1 MEQLRRERAMRIAV
15 CDDDRQDAC
24 AVCEL
29 LGGQEVK
36 WYDNAGSMLA
46 DVKQKRM
53 RYDLYLLDIFMEDS
67 MNGLELARE
76 LRRIDEEA
84 VLCFVSTSSDFYRDA
99 YDLYALQYLIKPV
112 KADDLR
118 RLLEKVEKNSLRQG
132 EKMLQYSWRRE
143 QGVIPYGDVLYISS
157 MKHVLSIWC
166 TDGSVQESAGKL
178 DDLER
183 QICGDA
189 FLRCHQSFIV
199 NMNHVRAF
207 SGTELTLAKDGQKV
221 PVSRRYRTE
230 VKTRFEELLF
240 EGVE

>member
-1 MEQLRRERAMRIAV
+1 MRIAI

-46 DVKQKRM
+46 DVKQKGM
-53 RYDLYLLDIFMEDS
+53 RYDLYLLDIFMGDS

-76 LRRIDEEA
+76 LRGIDEDA

-112 KADDLR
+112 KADDLQ
-118 RLLEKVEKNSLRQG
+118 RLLDKVEKTSSTRG
-132 EKMLQYSWRRE
+132 EKMVQYSWRRE
-143 QGVIPYGDVLYISS
+143 QGVIPYGKILYISS

-166 TDGSVQESAGKL
+166 TDGSVQESVGKL

-207 SGTELTLAKDGQKV
+207 SGAELTLAKDGQKV

>member
-1 MEQLRRERAMRIAV
+1 MRIAV

-46 DVKQKRM
+46 DVEQKNM
-53 RYDLYLLDIFMEDS
+53 RYDLYLLDIFIDDS

-230 VKTRFEELLF
+230 VKIRFEELLF

>member
-1 MEQLRRERAMRIAV
+1 MRIAV

-46 DVKQKRM
+46 DVEQKNM
-53 RYDLYLLDIFMEDS
+53 RYDLYLLDIFIDDS

>member
-1 MEQLRRERAMRIAV
+1 MRIAV

-29 LGGQEVK
+29 LGGQDVK

>member
-1 MEQLRRERAMRIAV
+1 MRIAV

-46 DVKQKRM
+46 DVKQKRI

>member
-1 MEQLRRERAMRIAV
+1 MRIAV

-36 WYDNAGSMLA
+36 WYDNAGSMLT
-46 DVKQKRM
+46 DVEQKNM
-53 RYDLYLLDIFMEDS
+53 RYDLYLLDIFIDDS

-99 YDLYALQYLIKPV
+99 YDLYALQYLLKPV

-118 RLLEKVEKNSLRQG
+118 RLLERVEKNSLRQG

>member
-1 MEQLRRERAMRIAV
+1 MRIAV

>member
-1 MEQLRRERAMRIAV
+1 MRIAV

-46 DVKQKRM
+46 DVEQKNM
-53 RYDLYLLDIFMEDS
+53 RYDLYLLDIFIDDS

-76 LRRIDEEA
+76 LRRLDEEA

>member
-1 MEQLRRERAMRIAV
+1 MRIAV

-29 LGGQEVK
+29 LGGQKVK